1 MTASES
7 QRPVPDLAQI
17 AADIQAYVR
26 DVLLK
31 GAFDGVD
38 PLAEVEIDSLALEEL
53 LDHLE
58 ERYFILF
65 DPEDISR
72 ENLSSVERAA
82 EMVHARIS
90 AVASGKRLW

>member
-1 MTASES
+1 MTAPKRDRRTPAMAE
-7 QRPVPDLAQI
+7 I
-17 AADIQAYVR
+17 AEEIQTFVR
-26 DVLLK
+26 VVLLN
-31 GAFDGVD
+31 GDFDGDD

-58 ERYFILF
+58 ETYFILF

-82 EMVHARIS
+82 SMVQARIR

>member
-1 MTASES
+1 MTASDSDRSIPTPAEIAEAI
-7 QRPVPDLAQI
+7 QRH
-17 AADIQAYVR
+17 VR
-26 DVLLK
+26 TVLLN
-31 GAFDGVD
+31 GDFDGVD

-58 ERYFILF
+58 EAYFILF

-82 EMVHARIS
+82 GMVHARIR